1 MVDGI
6 VSVDDQEAAAA
17 AAADAV
23 ADFIQKKE
31 NIYIKK
37 PDKKHTV

>member
-6 VSVDDQEAAAA
+6 VSVDDQEGAVVGA
-17 AAADAV
+17 AV

>member
-6 VSVDDQEAAAA
+6 VSVDDQEAAVGGA
-17 AAADAV
+17 AV

-37 PDKKHTV
+37 QDEKHTV